1 MRTLSI
7 ALFTLALS
15 LGWNASAS
23 ACEWEDGTCV
33 SGSGGGGGS
42 TVAAVEATSG
52 CTVSPGARDAGF
64 AMAVGGAA
72 LILLARRR
80 RAAR

>member
-1 MRTLSI
+1 MRNVSI

-15 LGWNASAS
+15 FGWNASAS
-23 ACEWEDGTCV
+23 ACEDAYTCGD
-33 SGSGGGGGS
+33 GSGQTS
-42 TVAAVEATSG
+42 TVSAVEATSG
-52 CTVSPGARDAGF
+52 CTVAPGSRDAGF

-80 RAAR
+80 RSAK